1 MRTSPYSPT
10 LRELLSDA
18 LMPMARLERRTHSTL
33 DIVMFLNIA
42 YYLSS
47 KETP

>member
-1 MRTSPYSPT
+1 
-10 LRELLSDA
+10 
-18 LMPMARLERRTHSTL
+18 MPMARLERRTHSTL
-33 DIVMFLNIA
+33 VRVVFVNIA